1 MVILL
6 WHKARSLA
14 GAWQSILLR
23 QARAVAARGAS
34 SRSVAQHV
42 MPPAVIG
49 MQTSGATGA
58 TAAINET
65 DPPAEEKPDMLKILQ
80 EAASAAGEVQKSA
93 VRMAELSAEA
103 GEKVGSASTA
113 AADTAGA
120 ATIAATG
127 AAKIRATFAELS
139 ETFGEVTSAAN
150 ATSEEVAQSVIVF
163 GGLKTSAKTVED
175 VLGLIDEIS
184 MQSNM
189 LSLNALIEAAHA
201 GAAGRGFG
209 IVAAEVKRL
218 AGDTKRATGDIR
230 ALMVDLLK
238 AIDASVLQMSA
249 LSARADSLLEH
260 ARSAGTRL
268 ESERATAEEIVN
280 AVQEAA
286 SMTERTAGEMS
297 AAGDRAM
304 MVGMLAE
311 EVLSTTGVQTMRI
324 ERAMT
329 ALSRSAVADNVVPAP
344 AS

>member
-1 MVILL
+1 MVSLL

-14 GAWQSILLR
+14 GAWRSIVR
-23 QARAVAARGAS
+23 QHNHSISAERLTAHAAATVVTR
-34 SRSVAQHV
+34 
-42 MPPAVIG
+42 PAVTG
-49 MQTSGATGA
+49 MQASGVADPI
-58 TAAINET
+58 AAINET
-65 DPPAEEKPDMLKILQ
+65 DMPSEEKPDMLKILQ
-80 EAASAAGEVQKSA
+80 EAISGAAEVQKSA
-93 VRMAELSAEA
+93 MRMAELSAEA
-103 GEKVGSASTA
+103 EEKVGSASTA

-120 ATIAATG
+120 ATIAASG
-127 AAKIRATFAELS
+127 AAKISATFAELS

-163 GGLKTSAKTVED
+163 GGLKTSAKTVEN

-209 IVAAEVKRL
+209 IVAGEVKRL

-230 ALMVDLLK
+230 ILMVDLLK
-238 AIDASVLQMSA
+238 AIDASVVQMSA
-249 LSARADSLLEH
+249 LSARADALLEH
-260 ARSAGTRL
+260 ARSAGIRL
-268 ESERATAEEIVN
+268 ESDRATAEEIVS
-280 AVQEAA
+280 AVQDAA
-286 SMTERTAGEMS
+286 NMTERTAEEMA

-329 ALSRSAVADNVVPAP
+329 ALTRSTVSNPVSTP